1 MTKTEFYNK
10 AAALIEKGWNQN
22 VYSKDEKGN
31 NCNPEAKAAVSWCL
45 SGALLRVFYLSDINY
60 GLPEARAY
68 LGLGVA
74 VATWNDHPD
83 RTQKDVVRLLKNAA
97 RRADEEG
104 KTSG

>member
-22 VYSKDEKGN
+22 VYSEDEKGRVCEPRN
-31 NCNPEAKAAVSWCL
+31 RLAVSWCL
-45 SGALLRVFYLSDINY
+45 SGALLRALNSSELDCS
-60 GLPEARAY
+60 LKEARAY
-68 LGLGVA
+68 LGLRVA

-83 RTQKDVVRLLKNAA
+83 RTQRDVVMLLKNAA